1 MGATTLTTTTR
12 PAAELCMQLLSV
24 GIPLSL
30 LCDLTDTEGP
40 SSRDILEQEGAPEL
54 AWWAAG

>member
-1 MGATTLTTTTR
+1 MGATTTTETS
-12 PAAELCMQLLSV
+12 PSVALCMQLLSV

-40 SSRDILEQEGAPEL
+40 SSRDILEQEGAPDL